1 MTPADTGHD
10 IATPE
15 EVLATFTQLMR
26 SEKTSEQLKAA
37 EQLAKYHSLFT
48 PRESAGFS
56 PELIAQTPVE
66 PRDHS
71 RLMVVHRGDGSHEH
85 KHFYDIIEYLEEDP
99 ANEENVTRIK
109 NYLAVN
115 GAK

>member
-1 MTPADTGHD
+1 MTPVWNEPD

-48 PRESAGFS
+48 PKENAGFK
-56 PELIAQTPVE
+56 PELIAE
-66 PRDHS
+66 
-71 RLMVVHRGDGSHEH
+71 
-85 KHFYDIIEYLEEDP
+85 IEAAVQE
-99 ANEENVTRIK
+99 I
-109 NYLAVN
+109 VN
-115 GAK
+115 GQEVSHAARGSD

>member
-48 PRESAGFS
+48 PRESTGFA
-56 PELIAQTPVE
+56 PELIAQIEAAVDQIAAKQRE
-66 PRDHS
+66 DGDAPRS
-71 RLMVVHRGDGSHEH
+71 SH
-85 KHFYDIIEYLEEDP
+85 
-99 ANEENVTRIK
+99 
-109 NYLAVN
+109 
-115 GAK
+115 